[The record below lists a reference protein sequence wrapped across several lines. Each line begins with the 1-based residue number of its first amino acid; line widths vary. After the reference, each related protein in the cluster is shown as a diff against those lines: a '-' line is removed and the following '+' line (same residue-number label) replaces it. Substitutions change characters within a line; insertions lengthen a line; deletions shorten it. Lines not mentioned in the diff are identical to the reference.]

1 MATLNDVA
9 KLAGVSRG
17 TVSNVINH
25 VKVREESR
33 IKVEKAIKELNYVP
47 DIYARGLKTN
57 KTNTVVFIL
66 PTIWNP
72 FFCELTYH
80 LQLELQKR
88 NLKML
93 LCNSGD
99 DYEVELEYIKMAMQN
114 KVDGIISISYSDIEP
129 YISSNLPLVSIERC
143 FHKDIP
149 YVTSENYAG
158 GYLAADCL
166 VKRGCKKL
174 LFLGRS
180 AQKNISLIERK
191 DGFLAYCKER
201 NIEYHAHYR
210 TDLEGD
216 YRLLVQDILHEE
228 KANGY
233 NYDGIFTVTDRYG
246 EYCLETLQEMGIS
259 VPEQVQIIGFDGAKS
274 HVNDEP
280 KISSIRQPVEDIA
293 ACTVEILEAVMKHEE
308 CANATFLPVS
318 FHAGKT
324 TK

>member
-17 TVSNVINH
+17 TVSNVINN

-80 LQLELQKR
+80 IQLELQKR

-129 YISSNLPLVSIERC
+129 YISSKLPLVSIERC

-158 GYLAADCL
+158 GYMAADRL
-166 VKRGCKKL
+166 VRNGCKKL

-180 AQKNISLIERK
+180 AKKNISLIERK
-191 DGFLAYCKER
+191 DGFLAYCEER
-201 NIEYHAHYR
+201 GIQYHAHYR
-210 TDLEGD
+210 TDLVGD
-216 YRLLVQDILHEE
+216 YRKIVKELLYKE
-228 KANGY
+228 KASGY
-233 NYDGIFTVTDRYG
+233 DFDGIFTVTDRYG
-246 EYCLETLQEMGIS
+246 EYCLETLQEMGVR
-259 VPEQVQIIGFDGAKS
+259 VPEEVQIIGFDGAKA

-280 KISSIRQPVEDIA
+280 RISSIRQPVEKIA
-293 ACTVEILEAVMKHEE
+293 ACTVEILVAVMNHQQ
-308 CANATFLPVS
+308 CAKSTFLPVS
-318 FHAGKT
+318 FHKGKT
-324 TK
+324 TN